1 MISQEKNNRQNNIM
15 VLSSPSHAQQSVP
28 FTDGGGV
35 DLNTDAITTADSGTQ
50 PPVSFTSISTVIVTE
65 LSTVTPPPPQ
75 ESPPFSNTSTPSTS
89 SSGATSSIPDV
100 INNLNIS
107 TEVSVADL
115 STTQPGNESITEQK
129 FSTDIP
135 TTELMID
142 EFNSTTTLSTSLLG
156 QDSTTSSSLPS
167 FSNSSDG
174 MATTQPTLLNSI
186 GVTDNDTMSMTTTT
200 ADDLV
205 TYELVTER
213 TNPIYEDMTTAASG
227 DEGIFTESFLRLLI
241 IAGATAGS
249 CLVLLIVVFIIVA
262 CCHRRRQ
269 RKKNS
274 RYYEFKK
281 KDFSSKYEKVE
292 QRNSLARRDHA
303 DGNTPIGGGWVFNSS
318 GYHGEYEDETAQNVA
333 LRSISPLAVATPL
346 LKVSPVEDQNGIP
359 DSGHGGS
366 ITAED
371 SALGLSPSLEEDIE
385 LELSPLYKA
394 LGHAGTSIGTGSE
407 VRDHSYIGG
416 DSDTI
421 SEGNEPVNDAP
432 IRDVLFNSFGA
443 NRAASEEAVEL

>member
-1 MISQEKNNRQNNIM
+1 M
-15 VLSSPSHAQQSVP
+15 VLSSLSHAQQSVP
-28 FTDGGGV
+28 FADGGGV
-35 DLNTDAITTADSGTQ
+35 DLNTDAISTADSGTQ
-50 PPVSFTSISTVIVTE
+50 PTLSFTSISTVIVTE

-75 ESPPFSNTSTPSTS
+75 ESPPFSNTSAPSTS
-89 SSGATSSIPDV
+89 SSGSTSSQPDV
-100 INNLNIS
+100 VHKLNIS

-115 STTQPGNESITEQK
+115 STNQPGNESITEQK
-129 FSTDIP
+129 FSTDLP

-142 EFNSTTTLSTSLLG
+142 ESNSTTTPATSLLG
-156 QDSTTSSSLPS
+156 QDSTTLPSLPS

-174 MATTQPTLLNSI
+174 MATTQTTLLNSI
-186 GVTDNDTMSMTTTT
+186 GVTDNDTMSMTTT

-213 TNPIYEDMTTAASG
+213 TNPIYEDMTTAAS

-292 QRNSLARRDHA
+292 QKNSLARRDHA

-421 SEGNEPVNDAP
+421 SEGNEPVDDAP

-443 NRAASEEAVEL
+443 NRAASEDAVEL